1 MFPGDIEVDLFDGHV
16 FMEFDHVEAFVV
28 IGPSEQKGQ
37 ELHHGGV
44 QLRDVADVLQK
55 KIVYAL
61 IREHELVELGH
72 HFLELVVSSYLLEQ
86 SWH

>member
-16 FMEFDHVEAFVV
+16 FVEFDHVGAFVV
-28 IGPSEQKGQ
+28 VGPSEEKGQ

-44 QLRDVADVLQK
+44 QLRNVTDVLQK

-61 IREHELVELGH
+61 IGEHELVELGY
-72 HFLELVVSSYLLEQ
+72 HFLELVMSS
-86 SWH
+86 